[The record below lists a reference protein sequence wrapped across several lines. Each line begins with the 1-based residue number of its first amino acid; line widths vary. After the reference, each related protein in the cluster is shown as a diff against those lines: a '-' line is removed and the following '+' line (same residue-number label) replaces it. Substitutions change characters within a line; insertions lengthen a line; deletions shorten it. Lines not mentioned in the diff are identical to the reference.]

1 MPESD
6 ASRQQ
11 RGLFNKKVA
20 AEVTLTS
27 EICTQAKRPEY
38 DGELTKKKIDANFI
52 WTLLVLAELTRRK
65 GEMAVQ
71 ARKPRAWSSA

>member
-11 RGLFNKKVA
+11 RGLFNKKVD

-27 EICTQAKRPEY
+27 EICTEAKRPEY
-38 DGELTKKKIDANFI
+38 DGELTKKKTDANFI
-52 WTLLVLAELTRRK
+52 SALLVLAELAGRK
-65 GEMAVQ
+65 GEAAVQ